1 MDLLSLDCLFIQLSV
16 SNRKIINVEDACWAG
31 EQRECLPSGLSVLW
45 GLVFHL
51 VPEKGKNKILY
62 VFFFFS
68 FIVYFLGGRSHHL
81 LPPVYSSECV
91 LSIADASLPLFQS
104 KFQPVLSLLHNY
116 PVSRHFSV
124 LLLNMAWLHA
134 SQLLPRLCG
143 CRDHTSQHQWWRH
156 HGDIPG
162 ASEADIPKY
171 EVPSPIGGRGV
182 RYKNYLPTITVCIR
196 CTGTSRVLL
205 RFFNLLW
212 CFIPSV
218 LKYNSVTRVVI

>member
-1 MDLLSLDCLFIQLSV
+1 MF
-16 SNRKIINVEDACWAG
+16 
-31 EQRECLPSGLSVLW
+31 
-45 GLVFHL
+45 
-51 VPEKGKNKILY
+51 
-62 VFFFFS
+62 FFFFS

-91 LSIADASLPLFQS
+91 LSIADASLPLFQN

-171 EVPSPIGGRGV
+171 EVPRVQLEAGVLDIKTTCPQLQSVFDVLEPRGFCSGFSTFFGV
-182 RYKNYLPTITVCIR
+182 LYLQ
-196 CTGTSRVLL
+196 
-205 RFFNLLW
+205 F
-212 CFIPSV
+212 
-218 LKYNSVTRVVI
+218 